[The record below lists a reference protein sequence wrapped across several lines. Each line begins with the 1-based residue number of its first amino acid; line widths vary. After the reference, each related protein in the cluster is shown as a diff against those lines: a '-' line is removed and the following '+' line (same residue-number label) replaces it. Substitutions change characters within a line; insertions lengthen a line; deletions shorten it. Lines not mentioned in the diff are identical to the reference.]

1 MNEQDKHAL
10 RCTDTTPTWLRAID
24 LFKTGRVTKADL
36 AKALGIHTVTAA
48 RLIGALRAQKLIYIA
63 RWDADRMGRA
73 IIPAY
78 RWGQRKDAPKPRTQ
92 VPTAER
98 SRRYRQRK
106 KEAT

>member
-1 MNEQDKHAL
+1 MTAPPN
-10 RCTDTTPTWLRAID
+10 PSWLRAID
-24 LFKTGRVTKADL
+24 LLKTQRATKADM
-36 AKALGIHTVTAA
+36 AKALCIHVITAA
-48 RLIGALRAQKLIYIA
+48 RLISALRKQKLVYIA
-63 RWDADRMGRA
+63 KWDTDRMGRA